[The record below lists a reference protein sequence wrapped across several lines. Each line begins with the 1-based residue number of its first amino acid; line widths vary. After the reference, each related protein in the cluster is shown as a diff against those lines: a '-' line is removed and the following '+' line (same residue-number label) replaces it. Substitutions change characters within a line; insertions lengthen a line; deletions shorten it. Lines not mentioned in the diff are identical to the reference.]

1 MIAASTSFCFCS
13 YSSFSAF
20 GWSSSH
26 ATASSIFASIAFL
39 SASASLPATASS
51 RKELRTVNV

>member
-1 MIAASTSFCFCS
+1 MIAASSSFCFCS

-26 ATASSIFASIAFL
+26 DTAASIFASIAFL
-39 SASASLPATASS
+39 SASGSLLLTASS
-51 RKELRTVNV
+51 RSELRTVNV